1 MLSKFLKPR
10 ADLAYAAARIVVG
23 LAFSFHGWQ
32 KIAGFLSEHA
42 GPEVG
47 SQVWIGGLIELF
59 GGTLVA
65 LGIAT
70 EYAALLCSGTMAV
83 AYIQFHWKGQLGSN
97 FFPAVNKG
105 EPALIYC
112 FAFLIFGFY
121 GSGKYSLDRFIRPK
135 VTGS

>member
-10 ADLAYAAARIVVG
+10 AGLAYAAARIVVG

-32 KIAGFLSEHA
+32 KIAGFLGAAQPSA
-42 GPEVG
+42 G
-47 SQVWIGGLIELF
+47 SQVWVGGLIELF

-65 LGIAT
+65 VGLFT

-83 AYIQFHWKGQLGSN
+83 AYIQFHWKAQLGSN

-105 EPALIYC
+105 EPALLYC
-112 FAFLIFGFY
+112 FIFLVFGFY
-121 GSGKYSLDRFIRPK
+121 GSGKYSLDRFVRPS
-135 VTGS
+135 VTGT